1 MAERLAPNHL
11 PLLIDE
17 RAFVHNRG
25 NEEIVFGPTSFL
37 CFVTGIPMKLL
48 CASIDHASRMLASP
62 GQFRPAWGAAFSV
75 WSHLSKR
82 HAATGCRGF
91 L

>member
-11 PLLIDE
+11 RLLFDE
-17 RAFVHNRG
+17 RVFVRKRG
-25 NEEIVFGPTSFL
+25 NDEIVFGPTSSF
-37 CFVTGIPMKLL
+37 CFVTGIPVKLL
-48 CASIDHASRMLASP
+48 CASIDHEAECLPLLDHSDPLGEEP
-62 GQFRPAWGAAFSV
+62 FSV